1 MKDKLRKIAKGA
13 GFSPPAYL
21 ILRLGLILSCLML
34 ASSLLIAVYIGP
46 PGLHNR
52 AAYSLMAQLY
62 REPQSVLLV
71 SSVGALILDGLMKE
85 GR

>member
-34 ASSLLIAVYIGP
+34 ASSLLIAMFAIVDIFARR
-46 PGLHNR
+46 R
-52 AAYSLMAQLY
+52 AS
-62 REPQSVLLV
+62 R
-71 SSVGALILDGLMKE
+71 GFAL
-85 GR
+85 